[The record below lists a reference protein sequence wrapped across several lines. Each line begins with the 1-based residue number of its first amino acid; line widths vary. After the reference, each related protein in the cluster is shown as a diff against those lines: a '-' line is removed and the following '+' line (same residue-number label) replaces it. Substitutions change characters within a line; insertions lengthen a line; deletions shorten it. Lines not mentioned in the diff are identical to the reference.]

1 MAQIAVKITGIAR
14 GIQGATFTWSQQI
27 KPLVDFG
34 GGNLQ
39 TSFLSDPGTFL
50 YSLVVFGPPG
60 DAWTLLVTDGTTVHN
75 HAGHMSPAG
84 FDTTGDTAFTVVNP
98 VVNP

>member
-1 MAQIAVKITGIAR
+1 MAQITVKITGIAR
-14 GIQGATFTWSQQI
+14 GVTGAVFTWSQQI
-27 KPLVDFG
+27 KPLGDMG

-39 TSFLSDPGTFL
+39 TSFQSDPGTFL
-50 YSLVVFGPPG
+50 YSLAFNGPPG
-60 DAWTLLVTDGTTVHN
+60 DAWTASVTDGTTTHN

-98 VVNP
+98 